1 MLSRSKFCIP
11 FIKFLPPSIHNLFN
25 KSVKKAIF
33 TKFANRKG
41 GIIQSLSSFKHSS
54 FGSSENSS
62 SIIQGSYGCV
72 IDETSKPFDLPESF
86 HECPAACEDKQ
97 KASTP
102 MKSCNSLGSRSLEL
116 EPGAWFWF
124 WDEPLGGK
132 HVLGFYSL
140 SLSFWYQTILTADS
154 NSLLWVGFKDRVE
167 ADLWASVIRW
177 VSRRIAMLSASLI
190 SLGLASLNRRRM
202 SGSGRASM
210 NCSRAIYSPHSGQLW
225 GILVGSISDW
235 VVREWFLY
243 FTLP

>member
-1 MLSRSKFCIP
+1 
-11 FIKFLPPSIHNLFN
+11 
-25 KSVKKAIF
+25 
-33 TKFANRKG
+33 
-41 GIIQSLSSFKHSS
+41 
-54 FGSSENSS
+54 
-62 SIIQGSYGCV
+62 
-72 IDETSKPFDLPESF
+72 
-86 HECPAACEDKQ
+86 
-97 KASTP
+97 

-210 NCSRAIYSPHSGQLW
+210 NCSIFTTLWSVVGYSCRVNFRLSSSGMVSL
-225 GILVGSISDW
+225 
-235 VVREWFLY
+235 FH
-243 FTLP
+243 FTLVLSWARNSSGLSTNPKRRFYMSTKDL